1 MILDM
6 PPFTLIHTLIS
17 LAGILS
23 GLIVIRAFIRSVW
36 LDGWNRIFLLTTVLT
51 SVTGFFFPYLGKVLP
66 SYILGVIS
74 LVVLTPVV
82 YAWAAKRL
90 SGGWRTV
97 YVVGSVAAEYFNCFV
112 LVVQLFLK
120 VPALH
125 ALAPT
130 GSEAPFAAAQGLLL
144 LIFVILGFKSV
155 KQFHP
160 GA

>member
-1 MILDM
+1 MILGM
-6 PPFTLIHTLIS
+6 TPFALIHVLIS

-23 GLIVIRAFIRSVW
+23 GLIVIRGFLHSLW
-36 LDGWNRIFLLTTVLT
+36 LDGWNRIFLVTTALT
-51 SVTGFFFPYLGKVLP
+51 SMTGFFFPFDGKVLP
-66 SYILGVIS
+66 SHILGVIS
-74 LVVLTPVV
+74 LLVLIPVV

-125 ALAPT
+125 ALAPS
-130 GSEAPFAAAQGLLL
+130 GNEPAFAGAQGALLL
-144 LIFVILGFKSV
+144 LFLWLGWRST

-160 GA
+160 E